1 MYDVSVGKFDRK
13 GTWGFVKEDIS
24 NPLSLFLHVV
34 VCLYERKYADFITF
48 NQKVHQSRKQQDQM
62 TSKIFLCSTFFVMF
76 FLLEK
81 LSLISDFRLQ
91 RNHGFGV
98 LGLIHFSLLKGFI
111 DVGISYFKIAQHI
124 LTCLNKILTFH
135 CF

>member
-76 FLLEK
+76 FCLKSLAWYQTLDFRETIVFGFHVWPTFRIIYLKISYKIIELNSYCFFFK
-81 LSLISDFRLQ
+81 LSKT
-91 RNHGFGV
+91 N
-98 LGLIHFSLLKGFI
+98 
-111 DVGISYFKIAQHI
+111 A
-124 LTCLNKILTFH
+124 
-135 CF
+135 

>member
-62 TSKIFLCSTFFVMF
+62 TSKIFLCSIFFCQA

-81 LSLISDFRLQ
+81 LSLISNFRL
-91 RNHGFGV
+91 
-98 LGLIHFSLLKGFI
+98 
-111 DVGISYFKIAQHI
+111 
-124 LTCLNKILTFH
+124 
-135 CF
+135 